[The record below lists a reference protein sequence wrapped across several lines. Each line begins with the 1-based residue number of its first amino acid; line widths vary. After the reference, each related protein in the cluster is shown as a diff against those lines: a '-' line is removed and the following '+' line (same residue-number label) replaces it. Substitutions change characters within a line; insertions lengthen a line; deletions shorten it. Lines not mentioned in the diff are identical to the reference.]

1 MRDSVRRTIRRSAVL
16 ATATAAFAALAAV
29 PAHAATPA
37 SICGS
42 GYVQVDVETLR
53 NSTTALARV
62 HLLYNAA
69 TGHNCV
75 VTLHTDATAGFPLP
89 TGAWLTPQGSTTR
102 KDQDLY
108 GSYAGPVRA
117 YAAGRCVSW
126 GGMIEAGVGTY
137 TYTSPWE
144 HCG

>member
-1 MRDSVRRTIRRSAVL
+1 MRDAVRRTAVVG
-16 ATATAAFAALAAV
+16 AAIAALAALNT
-29 PAHAATPA
+29 TPA
-37 SICGS
+37 SAVTPAGICGS
-42 GYVQVDVETLR
+42 GYVEIDSRTLQ
-53 NSTTALARV
+53 NSSTVLARI

-69 TGHNCV
+69 NGNNCV
-75 VTLHTDATAGFPLP
+75 VTLHSAATEGFAVP
-89 TGAWLTPQGSTTR
+89 TGAWLTVQGSATK
-102 KDQDLY
+102 KDQRTY
-108 GSYAGPVRA
+108 TSYAGPVRA